1 MLAVMESEPAL
12 EGPLPLLV
20 AFVTAAPFR
29 QWNVTVRVAPAITD
43 PAGVPLFEL
52 SSAAWL
58 AIVAMAPPDGGIAD
72 TPLTAPGPLPAPSPM
87 VFAVV
92 CWYEDTAIRNA
103 CRTELVT
110 ASR

>member
-20 AFVTAAPFR
+20 ALVTAAPFR
-29 QWNVTVRVAPAITD
+29 QWTVTVKVAPAITD

-72 TPLTAPGPLPAPSPM
+72 TTVTARGPPPVPAHM
-87 VFAVV
+87 LFAVV
-92 CWYEDTAIRNA
+92 CWYEDTAMRKA
-103 CRTELVT
+103 CRTELAT